1 MTELHGGL
9 LAWALAVC
17 GMTALAFAMDRH
29 HEQLTGKRSI
39 ARSRALSLRGAG
51 AFMLLLSVVPSIQVW
66 GSTVGCVAWLG
77 FVSAGALL
85 AVAGISANARWALR
99 GAVLA
104 LLASVISWVWL

>member
-9 LAWALAVC
+9 LALGLAFC

-39 ARSRALSLRGAG
+39 SRSRALSLRGAG
-51 AFMLLLSVVPSIQVW
+51 AFMLLLSAVPSVLVW

-85 AVAGISANARWALR
+85 AVAGISFNARWALR
-99 GAVLA
+99 CVVLA
-104 LLASVISWVWL
+104 LLASVIACVWL